1 MTRSWC
7 VALPAGVRL
16 AVQITANAKKTEV
29 VGVLDDALKLRLQ
42 AQPIEGRANEAL
54 IKYLAG
60 VLSVPRSAVTI
71 THGQTNKK
79 KLVEVASG
87 SLTPEDVE
95 RVLLGTRPGAD

>member
-1 MTRSWC
+1 M
-7 VALPAGVRL
+7 ALPAGVRL
-16 AVQITANAKKTEV
+16 AVLITPNAKKTEV

-60 VLSVPRSAVTI
+60 VLSVPRSALTI
-71 THGQTNKK
+71 THGHTSRK

-87 SLTPEDVE
+87 SLTPEQVE
-95 RVLLGTRPGAD
+95 RALLGTRSGAD